1 MTCHYMEYM
10 ELDCTPQCICNAY
23 T

>member
-1 MTCHYMEYM
+1 MEYM